1 MRYRLR
7 TLLIVLALG
16 PMLLTSCGPEITRNN
31 SSLIDGLDG
40 VWTYSIESGSDNGS
54 IPDSTSLWV
63 VSGMKYKC
71 YDYAA
76 GRYSISHHGEVVG
89 EEGVYFLQN
98 YASYY
103 SPMFFIE
110 SGGYKLLIF
119 GKHDYGTFIKTG
131 QFDAIT
137 LIRSADQLDFRKPPP
152 RISMAA
158 VGLPFHDDHTELGRS
173 NPK

>member
-1 MRYRLR
+1 
-7 TLLIVLALG
+7 LAIG

-31 SSLIDGLDG
+31 SSLIDDLDG

-54 IPDSTSLWV
+54 IPDSTTVTV
-63 VSGMKYKC
+63 VSQMKYTI
-71 YDYAA
+71 YSYAS
-76 GRYSISHHGEVVG
+76 GRYSKYRQGEVVG
-89 EEGVYFLQN
+89 EEGVYFFQN
-98 YASYY
+98 EASYY

-137 LIRSADQLDFRKPPP
+137 LIRSADQLDFRKPPH

-158 VGLPFHDDHTELGRS
+158 VGLPFHDDHPELGRS